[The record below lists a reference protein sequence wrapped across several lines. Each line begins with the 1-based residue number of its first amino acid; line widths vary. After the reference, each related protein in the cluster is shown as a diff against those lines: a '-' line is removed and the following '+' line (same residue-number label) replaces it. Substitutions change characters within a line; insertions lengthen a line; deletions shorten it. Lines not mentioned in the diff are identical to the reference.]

1 MSSTAV
7 PRPKPWE
14 TSASLEEP
22 QRNAQSLSAMMTSN
36 QQDSRPTEESNN
48 SNSASESAPEVL
60 PRPAAPTPLVPTAN
74 RIQYREYTVIA
85 IMGYP
90 MIIIRIV

>member
-60 PRPAAPTPLVPTAN
+60 PRPAALLLWYLR
-74 RIQYREYTVIA
+74 RIEYNT
-85 IMGYP
+85 GN
-90 MIIIRIV
+90 IR